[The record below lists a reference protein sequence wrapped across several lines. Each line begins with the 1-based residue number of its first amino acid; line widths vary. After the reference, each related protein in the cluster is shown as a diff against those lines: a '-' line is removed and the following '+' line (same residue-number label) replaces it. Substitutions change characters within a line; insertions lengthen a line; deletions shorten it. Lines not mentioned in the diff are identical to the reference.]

1 MITLLVDQVMNTA
14 LDGENLYLRDK
25 SPSQRLVEMEFL
37 LPIDVLDAP
46 SLNRVIQR
54 HDSLSAKAH
63 ELGFYTV
70 KGMLKGFIDLVFEH
84 QGKYYVL
91 DWKSNHLGEDSNSYL
106 RAQLEHAMVDHRYD
120 LQYQLYALALHRF
133 LKTRIRDY
141 DYEQHFG
148 GVYYLFLR
156 GIEPN
161 SDAGI
166 FNARPTKAMI
176 ENLDALIS
184 GELSANAT
192 EIENSDA
199 DEGANQQMGL
209 GF

>member
-1 MITLLVDQVMNTA
+1 M
-14 LDGENLYLRDK
+14 
-25 SPSQRLVEMEFL
+25 
-37 LPIDVLDAP
+37 
-46 SLNRVIQR
+46 
-54 HDSLSAKAH
+54 
-63 ELGFYTV
+63 
-70 KGMLKGFIDLVFEH
+70 
-84 QGKYYVL
+84 
-91 DWKSNHLGEDSNSYL
+91 
-106 RAQLEHAMVDHRYD
+106 
-120 LQYQLYALALHRF
+120 ALHRF
-133 LKTRIRDY
+133 LKTRICDY

-184 GELSANAT
+184 GELNAIET
-192 EIENSDA
+192 ENSDTN
-199 DEGANQQMGL
+199 EGNNQQMGL